1 MKQKHRLSVKLI
13 AGLLGFALG
22 ASVWV
27 GCATRAI
34 EPKSLTVATPEPV
47 FPLPVIELRG
57 TPAEIGTQHGQ
68 KLNPDIHFLVET
80 YLRPFFKSETQRFIA
95 LTAASGFRD
104 KLLPRHQQELDALAA
119 STQLDPR
126 EVLLAQCFLDLSKLM
141 ACSTIALPAEAS
153 PDHVARLGRNLDFPS
168 LDVADKHTVVFVVHP
183 EGKNAFCAVA
193 WPGMMGVLS
202 GMNQHGLTLCNM
214 EVSRAPR
221 LPSAMPYSLL
231 YRTILED
238 CATVDEAI
246 SLLQRT
252 PRQTSNN
259 LMLMDAAGNRA
270 VAEITPEGVNVRRGL
285 PGKALISTNHQ
296 RNENQDT
303 PGECWRYDLLHEMSA
318 SQFGNVGTKE
328 LEAILEKVQQGKM
341 TLQSMVFE
349 PKNQVLYLATGS
361 QAADQQFF
369 ELDLKRRWR

>member
-1 MKQKHRLSVKLI
+1 
-13 AGLLGFALG
+13 
-22 ASVWV
+22 
-27 GCATRAI
+27 
-34 EPKSLTVATPEPV
+34 
-47 FPLPVIELRG
+47 
-57 TPAEIGTQHGQ
+57 
-68 KLNPDIHFLVET
+68 
-80 YLRPFFKSETQRFIA
+80 
-95 LTAASGFRD
+95 
-104 KLLPRHQQELDALAA
+104 
-119 STQLDPR
+119 
-126 EVLLAQCFLDLSKLM
+126 
-141 ACSTIALPAEAS
+141 
-153 PDHVARLGRNLDFPS
+153 
-168 LDVADKHTVVFVVHP
+168 
-183 EGKNAFCAVA
+183 
-193 WPGMMGVLS
+193 
-202 GMNQHGLTLCNM
+202 
-214 EVSRAPR
+214 
-221 LPSAMPYSLL
+221 MPYSLL

-296 RNENQDT
+296 RNEDQDT